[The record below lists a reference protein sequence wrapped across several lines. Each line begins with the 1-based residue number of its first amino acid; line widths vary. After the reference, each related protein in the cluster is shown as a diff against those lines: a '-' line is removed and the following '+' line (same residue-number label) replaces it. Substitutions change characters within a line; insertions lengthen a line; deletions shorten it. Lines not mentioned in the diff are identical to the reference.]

1 MRRHRA
7 ARDMNQRWMFDL
19 RSVSSLGVDDAAT
32 ATATGDAPWSDSDG
46 ADVATQISDH
56 GGHGLPA
63 AARIAGISDSACR
76 ADCIR
81 RSVFSVARFAML

>member
-7 ARDMNQRWMFDL
+7 ARDMDQRWMFDL

-32 ATATGDAPWSDSDG
+32 ATATGDAPWSDSADG

-56 GGHGLPA
+56 SGHGARA
-63 AARIAGISDSACR
+63 ASSTSSTQRRDQR
-76 ADCIR
+76 A
-81 RSVFSVARFAML
+81 A